1 MMLAGKGLTE
11 MQMVL
16 ALIALTP
23 EDGEGRKLPLPIALA
38 RLDRIAKEAL
48 AAGAQGSSATPCR

>member
-1 MMLAGKGLTE
+1 MAVTSGGMTE

-23 EDGEGRKLPLPIALA
+23 EDGEGLRLPLPVALA
-38 RLDRIAKEAL
+38 RLDRIAKEARGGE
-48 AAGAQGSSATPCR
+48 APSSVVMFSR